1 MATVIQTPAE
11 TFEADVNHH
20 WQHLAEAAQPR
31 VAARERSLTERE
43 HERLKRTLK
52 YAVAACLE
60 EVGTPDTL
68 TTIAEEFHSW
78 ALEFGGFSQQER
90 FQLAGMI
97 HKLAEDAEQASL

>member
-1 MATVIQTPAE
+1 MATAKEQFKSDVNRDWRRIQT
-11 TFEADVNHH
+11 DV
-20 WQHLAEAAQPR
+20 QPQVR
-31 VAARERSLTERE
+31 AREKSLTERE

-68 TTIAEEFHSW
+68 TAIAEEFHSW
-78 ALEFGGFSQQER
+78 ALEFGKFSQQER